1 MLNYNCTDCVHLLLR
16 VSRMSF
22 KNFAFKSIMNSLYF
36 SGSYLMLRPWSG
48 GLGAILMLHHVCD
61 SSDGEFAP
69 NAHLTVSPKHLENT
83 LQFLRRQK
91 IDIVSMGEVVKRI
104 ANGQKSANA
113 KPFVAITFDDGYRD
127 NAEIAA
133 PILRQYD
140 APYTIFVATGLIDG
154 TADLWWDGL
163 EAIIRKQDR
172 LLIKISGAVEELDCA
187 NSDTKNQSYATLL
200 DYLTTV
206 FSEEEQRRWVKELA
220 VLYKFDLEAL
230 RQNEMM
236 SWEDLRHLAKDPLC
250 TIGAHTIHHYAL
262 ARLNEEQATKE
273 IREGARILEAALGQK
288 PEHFAYPYGYPAA
301 AGTRDFGLTA
311 TLGFDSAVTTRPG
324 VIYQDHNNHMTA
336 LPRISLN
343 GHFQKNRY
351 TKSLLSGLPTLLANK
366 LRKLNVG

>member
-1 MLNYNCTDCVHLLLR
+1 
-16 VSRMSF
+16 MSF
-22 KNFAFKSIMNSLYF
+22 KNFAFKLIMNGLYF
-36 SGSYLMLRPWSG
+36 SGSHIILRPWSG
-48 GLGAILMLHHVCD
+48 GLGAVLMLHHVRD
-61 SSDGEFAP
+61 SSVGNFAP
-69 NAHLTVSPKHLENT
+69 NAHLTISPRHLENT

-91 IDIVSMGEVVKRI
+91 IDIISMDEVAKRI
-104 ANGQKSANA
+104 ASGQISDNG

-140 APYTIFVATGLIDG
+140 APYTIFVATGLVDG

-172 LLIKISGAVEELDCA
+172 LLVKISGVVEEIDCSNNKA
-187 NSDTKNQSYATLL
+187 KSQSYATLL
-200 DYLTTV
+200 EYLTTELD
-206 FSEEEQRRWVKELA
+206 EEEQRRWIKELA
-220 VLYKFDLEAL
+220 TLYKVDLDTL

-236 SWEDLRHLAKDPLC
+236 SWEELRRLAEDPLC

-262 ARLNEEQATKE
+262 ARLNEKQATKE

-288 PEHFAYPYGYPAA
+288 PKHFAFPYGYPAA
-301 AGTRDFGLTA
+301 AGKRDFELA
-311 TLGFDSAVTTRPG
+311 AKLGFDSAVTTRPG
-324 VIYQDHNNHMTA
+324 VIYADHKDHMTA

-351 TKSLLSGLPTLLANK
+351 TKALLSGLPTLLANK
-366 LRKLNVG
+366 MRKLNVE